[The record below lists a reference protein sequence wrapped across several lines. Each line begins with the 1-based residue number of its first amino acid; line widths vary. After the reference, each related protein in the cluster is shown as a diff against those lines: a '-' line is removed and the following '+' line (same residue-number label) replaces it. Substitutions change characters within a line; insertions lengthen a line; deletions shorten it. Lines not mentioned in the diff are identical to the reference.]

1 MLSSL
6 TNSTKNL
13 DLNSV
18 MLIHLTNNFN
28 YLKGTLKTSKLKV
41 PFSLLFSEKVFLI
54 LNYGLK
60 QFITLWLSVVLKMSK
75 YPIFTT
81 ESLIR
86 GLYLKKIFFLLKKE
100 KK

>member
-18 MLIHLTNNFN
+18 TIHLINNFN

-60 QFITLWLSVVLKMSK
+60 QFITLWLSMVLKMSK

-86 GLYLKKIFFLLKKE
+86 GLYLKKYFL
-100 KK
+100 